1 MKPRK
6 QSYTRPPSVRNRLYA
21 TPHLRVPRCLSA
33 TCVML
38 DAAEHHRIPDSN
50 GTELH
55 PRKSRADVRLYSRD
69 TSRPKSAD
77 LIQSN
82 KTKIL
87 LRAAEIASALRCPK
101 WDDRGWKLTAEAH
114 AQIRRPPEK
123 VGQLPAG
130 GQVTRQP
137 ANIRDRL
144 LAPDIRE

>member
-1 MKPRK
+1 MKPRT
-6 QSYTRPPSVRNRLYA
+6 QSYTQPPPVRNRIYA
-21 TPHLRVPRCLSA
+21 TPHPRVPRCLSS

-38 DAAEHHRIPDSN
+38 DVAEHHRIPNSN

-87 LRAAEIASALRCPK
+87 LRAAGVASALRCAK
-101 WDDRGWKLTAEAH
+101 WDDRGWKLTTEAH
-114 AQIRRPPEK
+114 AQIRGPPEK
-123 VGQLPAG
+123 VGQLPAR
-130 GQVTRQP
+130 GQITRQP
-137 ANIRDRL
+137 ADIRDRL